1 MRILLLTLCYLPDAA
16 PNASVMTALAEGLRD
31 LGHEVFVVTAF
42 PHYGQGRP
50 YAGYGGWRLRNER
63 HNGIHISRT
72 PVYVGKGGSNAS
84 KILSWLSF
92 NSIGTWAALKGAPA
106 DVIISPSPP
115 PTLGLSEWLL
125 ASLWRVPYIYNV
137 QDVYPDVAIE
147 QGLLT
152 NPHLIALLRKVE
164 RLVYDKA
171 AAVAV
176 VSEAHRDN
184 VLSKGVPRQK
194 IAVIPNFVD
203 TDFLRP
209 LPRHNPWS
217 AEQEMDDHFVVAYAG
232 NIGVSQGLET
242 LLGAASRLK
251 THEDIAFLVIGRG
264 TARAALQARARNS
277 GLNNVRFVTFQPR
290 KRLPE
295 VYATTDVHLV
305 LLRRGITGSMPSKTY
320 SIMASGRPL
329 VAAVEPQHEVANLVQ
344 RAGAGLVVPPEDPE
358 ALAEA
363 ILTLRKDREKRHRMG
378 EFGRAHVAE
387 HYSKQA
393 VASQYDALIRRMVTR
408 PRTRG
413 RHVRHRG

>member
-1 MRILLLTLCYLPDAA
+1 MRVLLLTLCYLPDAA
-16 PNASVMTALAEGLRD
+16 PNAPLMTALAEGLRD
-31 LGHEVFVVTAF
+31 LGHEVLVVTAF

-50 YAGYGGWRLRNER
+50 YTGYGGWRVTNER
-63 HNGIHISRT
+63 RNGIRISRT
-72 PVYVGKGGSNAS
+72 PIYVGKGGSNAS

-92 NSIGTWAALKGAPA
+92 NLIGTWVALKAAPA

-125 ASLWRVPYIYNV
+125 ASLWRVPYVYNV

-152 NPHLIALLRKVE
+152 NPQLIALLRKLE
-164 RLVYDKA
+164 RLVYGKA
-171 AAVAV
+171 AAVTV

-184 VLSKGVPRQK
+184 VLSKGVPCQK

-203 TDFLRP
+203 TDFMRP

-217 AEQEMDDHFVVAYAG
+217 AQQGMDDHFAVTYAG
-232 NIGVSQGLET
+232 NIGASQGLET

-264 TARAALQARARNS
+264 AARAALEARARAS
-277 GLNNVRFVTFQPR
+277 GLDNVRFLTLQPR
-290 KRLPE
+290 ERLPE
-295 VYATTDVHLV
+295 VYATADVHLV

-329 VAAVEPQHEVANLVQ
+329 VAAVEPQSEVASLVQ
-344 RAGAGLVVPPEDPE
+344 RAGAGLVVSPEDPE
-358 ALAEA
+358 ALAEG
-363 ILTLRKDREKRHRMG
+363 ILTLRSDREKRRTMG
-378 EFGRAHVAE
+378 EGGRAHVAE

-393 VASQYDALIRRMVTR
+393 VASQYDALIRRLVTR

-413 RHVRHRG
+413 RHVWHHG